1 MQDWKVLIID
11 QLDQPIKMVDWTT
24 AIIMLLQNKI
34 EVVSEYKGV
43 PIRSEKIKINLPSV
57 IRLKKY
63 FRRPSGAK
71 FSRYSIYFRDKWS
84 CQYCGEKKKQNELTF
99 DHVVPKSLGGKTD
112 WENIVTACFKC
123 NGKKADMTPQEA
135 GLTLL
140 SKPKK
145 PHWTPCIIIKFKKH
159 HPQEWKNY
167 LFWLEQIE
175 EENN

>member
-1 MQDWKVLIID
+1 MLKHYGDSKYLKWYNSIIENA
-11 QLDQPIKMVDWTT
+11 VTR
-24 AIIMLLQNKI
+24 N
-34 EVVSEYKGV
+34 YKKGKTDLYLE
-43 PIRSEKIKINLPSV
+43 IHHI
-57 IRLKKY
+57 
-63 FRRPSGAK
+63 
-71 FSRYSIYFRDKWS
+71 
-84 CQYCGEKKKQNELTF
+84 
-99 DHVVPKSLGGKTD
+99 VPKSLGGKTD

-167 LFWLEQIE
+167 LFWLEQTE